1 MKSII
6 KKILSALFL
15 SVHYF
20 GKNNLILDA
29 GALTFYFI
37 ISLVPVFLIILTISN
52 IIAISNKEIIFDIL
66 GSMKNLNPVAISVLY
81 GIIENSKNINIF
93 SFGISGVISILLTSL
108 LFSKSLNISFIKIL
122 EIKQKKLTGVLV
134 PFILNILGLTVLLL
148 ALFIKIGLLIIN
160 KFLFKYINIDLGY
173 IVALLSNLLMAPKLL
188 VFLIIFLSYQILSNK
203 KFSFKISLF
212 ITLLFYISVYL
223 LNKLYF
229 AFISINYYKAIYGQ
243 IGLLIFS
250 LYWLY
255 LIFISYLFFAQL
267 GACLSDF
274 KTYTT
279 KLWIQKGEKLN
290 KLYKMIFPEN
300 LDNNFLHIENK
311 ENIEP

>member
-6 KKILSALFL
+6 KKILSALLL

-20 GKNNLILDA
+20 GKNNLILNA

-52 IIAISNKEIIFDIL
+52 IIAISNEEIILDIL
-66 GSMKNLNPVAISVLY
+66 SSMKNLNPVAISVLY

-212 ITLLFYISVYL
+212 ITLLFSISVYL

-279 KLWIQKGEKLN
+279 KFWIQKGKKLN

-300 LDNNFLHIENK
+300 LDNNFLQIENK

>member
-6 KKILSALFL
+6 KKILGALFL

-20 GKNNLILDA
+20 GKNNLILNA

-52 IIAISNKEIIFDIL
+52 IIAISNEEIILDIL

-160 KFLFKYINIDLGY
+160 KFLFKYVNIDLDY

-212 ITLLFYISVYL
+212 ITLLFSISVYL

-279 KLWIQKGEKLN
+279 KFWIQKGEKLN

-300 LDNNFLHIENK
+300 LDNNFLQIENK